1 MSRRVRVM
9 TGIALVVVLAALVPL
24 GAAFAGGGTQVGPF
38 VLEGDQEVPGPGD
51 PNGFGFAELDLDVA
65 AERVCFILE
74 WSGIRRPFAAHIHRG
89 QAGNAGPIR
98 VTLFSG
104 NRPLPGTIRHVE
116 GCVRN
121 VDPTLIQRI
130 IDNQQRYYVNIHNV
144 PYPDGALRGQLNGPA
159 PV

>member
-1 MSRRVRVM
+1 MSRRVRAM
-9 TGIALVVVLAALVPL
+9 TGIALVVVLAALLAL

-98 VTLFSG
+98 VTLFSAR
-104 NRPLPGTIRHVE
+104 RPLPGTIHHVE
-116 GCVRN
+116 GCVRG
-121 VDPTLIQRI
+121 VDSDLVDRI
-130 IDNQQRYYVNIHNV
+130 IANPDRYYVNIHNV
-144 PYPDGALRGQLNGPA
+144 RYPGGAIRGQLDGPT